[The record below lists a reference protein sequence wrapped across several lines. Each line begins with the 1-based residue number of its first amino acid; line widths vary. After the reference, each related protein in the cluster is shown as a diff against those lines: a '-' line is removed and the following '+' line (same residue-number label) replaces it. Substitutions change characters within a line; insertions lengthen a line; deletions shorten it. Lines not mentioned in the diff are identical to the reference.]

1 MENHHIK
8 SDTFRKSA
16 PIPAQIKHKWQEMV
30 DVTAEILQIPFC
42 LISEERD
49 GIEPHIIR
57 NKTSATTNA
66 LWEEVQ
72 QPYKEFISHVFDS
85 GQSLILDDSSKDP
98 FWTKNLPAPAP
109 DVMSYNGHLL
119 HWPDGKPFG
128 TFSVFDRR
136 ARTYTPLQQQL
147 IESFRDSLN
156 KDLQIIHQTEELAEQ
171 TNAAGVCG
179 EERLLAERESHDL
192 YRQLEFRVAIEKE
205 LEKAVEQE
213 RFASRSKSDFLATMS
228 HELRTPLNSI
238 IGFSELIH
246 NEAFGPLG
254 KKCYRDYAA
263 DILAAGQHLLA
274 VINDVLD
281 VSKLETG
288 EIELRETECDI
299 QALSASCMKMVTAR
313 AVEKQLEISDIT
325 ESQRNSAR
333 SDNGEAVRFPLLY
346 ADPIRI
352 KQILINLLGNAVK
365 FTPRQ
370 GKITL
375 KRYLT
380 ARDQM
385 VIEVADTGIGISPE
399 DLPRVLE
406 PFKQAK
412 NILTR
417 EHEGT
422 GLGLHIVKSMME
434 LHGGNVELFSQL
446 QKGTTVRLIF
456 PAKRV
461 LAPVKP
467 LEPR

>member
-1 MENHHIK
+1 
-8 SDTFRKSA
+8 
-16 PIPAQIKHKWQEMV
+16 MV
-30 DVTAEILQIPFC
+30 DVTAEVLQIPFC
-42 LISEERD
+42 QISEVREAAAPR
-49 GIEPHIIR
+49 IIR
-57 NKTSATTNA
+57 NHTPETSNA
-66 LWEEVQ
+66 LWEEIQ
-72 QPYKEFISHVFDS
+72 QAYNKFSSHVFDS
-85 GQSLILDDSSKDP
+85 GQPLILDDSSKDS
-98 FWTKNLPAPAP
+98 FWVKNLPPSAP

-119 HWPDGKPFG
+119 HWPDGEPFG

-136 ARTYTPLQQQL
+136 ARTFSSHQQRL
-147 IESFRDSLN
+147 LENFCDSLN
-156 KDLQIIHQTEELAEQ
+156 KDLTILHQSAEFAAQ
-171 TNAAGVCG
+171 MNAAGVCG

-254 KKCYRDYAA
+254 KECYRDYAA

-325 ESQRNSAR
+325 KSREDAAR
-333 SDNGEAVRFPLLY
+333 SDNEEASRFPLLY

-385 VIEVADTGIGISPE
+385 VIEVTDNGIGISPE

-446 QKGTTVRLIF
+446 KEGTTVRLIF

-461 LAPVKP
+461 LSPVKILKP
-467 LEPR
+467 PR